1 MSELNLLD
9 YIKPKELVDFYSK
22 IQNLFPVCTKCQKP
36 VFLKNIKENKIV
48 KIKIDCPFCNH
59 SESLILNDYI
69 KQLEQLIP
77 EKKFC
82 VEHKDKLSFGF
93 CQDCDK
99 WQCKECFIKHIP
111 ENHMTYQSQFKIRPT
126 CPEHPNE
133 QASFYNTKT
142 NIYLCNKCNFKPLLE
157 QLTNAYFYNLRDDS
171 ILSHCYRC
179 LYYDFIIT
187 EAKKD
192 LYKLDKLITKIFK
205 DDSKLASE
213 KSEKINKAF
222 DLINNNINEVRFN
235 NLFIANSYLKSM
247 PNYHSFK
254 NIKNN
259 MGENHETFWS
269 FNDMI
274 YEIEDKEKDMTKETL
289 LELIDKFS
297 DICENNITTGVHSKL
312 SENNMFDF
320 IDESDLKVKEIQ
332 SCKIEHENVSHG
344 FLLEK
349 NKSFLIYGRDYFTI
363 YDSNTFKIIQEEI
376 FNDDTISYVNIV
388 DNKRFLVS
396 FRKHYCFYELKDNNK
411 YISTKKVKLQEVNL
425 DEFKKQ
431 MGIETIDKKKDEKS
445 KKKKSDDND
454 NDDNEE
460 KDKKDEDDSD
470 DDYDNNSSEKGDFD
484 PKDINSDMS
493 AITLLKDGKNVACA
507 QGSLISIRE
516 FETGKLI
523 KALFNK
529 ESEGGFEIL
538 FTYKNFLVSCCSC
551 NRLCFWDMDS
561 FELKANLDA
570 EISSPTSYLILENE
584 IMITGGSSIG
594 YQVILDELKVD
605 GNFSG
610 NFMLLHGF
618 VQINEDE
625 ILIATK
631 DYSTSSNNFYLLN
644 LFSMEPELHM
654 KNIHS
659 DICEGCIKIDD
670 KRFVTVSSDCTFK
683 VWEIKEEKEDED
695 ED

>member
-1 MSELNLLD
+1 M
-9 YIKPKELVDFYSK
+9 
-22 IQNLFPVCTKCQKP
+22 
-36 VFLKNIKENKIV
+36 KNIKENKIV
-48 KIKIDCPFCNH
+48 KIKIDCPFCNN
-59 SESLILNDYI
+59 SESLTLNDYI

-77 EKKFC
+77 EKKYC
-82 VEHKDKLSFGF
+82 ETHKDKLSFGF
-93 CQDCDK
+93 CQDCNK
-99 WQCKECFIKHIP
+99 WKCKECFIKHLS
-111 ENHMTYQSQFKIRPT
+111 ENHMMYQSQFKIRPT
-126 CPEHPNE
+126 CPEHPKE
-133 QASFYNTKT
+133 EASFYNTEK
-142 NIYLCNKCNFKPLLE
+142 NIYLCNKCNFKPLLD
-157 QLTNAYFYNLRDDS
+157 QLTNAYFYNLKDDS

-192 LYKLDKLITKIFK
+192 LNKLNNLIKQILK
-205 DDSKLASE
+205 DDSKLQSE
-213 KSEKINKAF
+213 KSEKINKAY

-259 MGENHETFWS
+259 MGEDHKTFWS

-289 LELIDKFS
+289 LELIGKFIN
-297 DICENNITTGVHSKL
+297 ICENNLTTGTHNKL

-320 IDESDLKVKEIQ
+320 VDESDLKVKEIKC
-332 SCKIEHENVSHG
+332 CKTDHNDIRHG

-349 NKSFLIYGRDYFTI
+349 NKIFLIYGKDYFTI
-363 YDSNTFKIIQEEI
+363 YDSNTFEILQEVVYI
-376 FNDDTISYVNIV
+376 SDGISYVSIV
-388 DNKRFLVS
+388 DNKSFLVS
-396 FRKHYCFYELKDNNK
+396 FDKFYNFYELKDGK
-411 YISTKKVKLQEVNL
+411 YISTKEVYLQELNL

-431 MGIETIDKKKDEKS
+431 MGIEPPEDKNKDKKEP
-445 KKKKSDDND
+445 KKKKNDDND
-454 NDDNEE
+454 SDREEDDN
-460 KDKKDEDDSD
+460 DSD
-470 DDYDNNSSEKGDFD
+470 NDNSSEKGDFD
-484 PKDINSDMS
+484 PKDINIGIS
-493 AITLLKDGKNVACA
+493 AISLLKDGKKVACA

-529 ESEGGFEIL
+529 ESEGGFEVL

-551 NRLCFWDMDS
+551 NKLCFWDMDT

-594 YQVILDELKVD
+594 YQINLDELKVD
-605 GNFSG
+605 GDFSG
-610 NFMLLHGF
+610 DFMLLHGF

-644 LFSMEPELHM
+644 LYEMEPELHM

-670 KRFVTVSSDCTFK
+670 KKFVTVSRDCTFK
-683 VWEIKEEKEDED
+683 VWEIKEQEED
-695 ED
+695 